1 MYTEVS
7 HNISVSVT
15 PSYDREQSDP
25 SHSFYF
31 FIYNVTIQNDSSEPI
46 QVLDRHWVITDG
58 LGKTEEVTG
67 DGVVGET
74 PTIAP
79 GQTYT
84 YTSACPLQTK
94 TGNMRGSY
102 GILQRQNKV
111 RIQIP
116 LFFLRTPDSFH

>member
-1 MYTEVS
+1 MYKEVS
-7 HNISVSVT
+7 HNISVSVI
-15 PSYDREQSDP
+15 PSYDMDKSDP
-25 SHSFYF
+25 MHSLYF
-31 FIYNVTIQNDSSEPI
+31 FIYNVTIQNNSSDPI

-58 LGKTEEVTG
+58 LGKTEEVIG

-74 PTIAP
+74 PTIIP
-79 GQTYT
+79 GATYT
-84 YTSACPLQTK
+84 YTSACPLPTK

-102 GILQRQNKV
+102 GILQHQNKL